1 MDVRRIGALGVP
13 RVRPGAATRAC
24 PYYGGL
30 ARWAMFGGLMRL
42 AYPASAPG
50 QPQGMPLRCWFV
62 VDFLAGEM
70 CDEWKKGVGTRVS
83 VHV

>member
-1 MDVRRIGALGVP
+1 
-13 RVRPGAATRAC
+13 
-24 PYYGGL
+24 
-30 ARWAMFGGLMRL
+30 MFGGSVRV
-42 AYPASAPG
+42 AYPASAQG
-50 QPQGMPLRCWFV
+50 THKGMPPRRWFV